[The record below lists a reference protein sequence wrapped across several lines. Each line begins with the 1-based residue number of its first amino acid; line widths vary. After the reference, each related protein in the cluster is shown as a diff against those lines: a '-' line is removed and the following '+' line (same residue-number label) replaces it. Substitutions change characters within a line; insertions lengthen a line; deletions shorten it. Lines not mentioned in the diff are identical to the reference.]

1 MKNTVQSALLLV
13 LASLSVGCHRTKVDP
28 LGIEGRLGAAIS
40 QKCGS
45 ARNCTVRLSDLTP
58 FKWDKMFYFD
68 YGVDPSE
75 RRRVIGTSL
84 VTPELERQLVF
95 LRDGKVIENELLPTD
110 VEKPIA
116 NQIVFETDDSEKPM
130 SPFACDGSA
139 VFQAT
144 YDGFGTGTSF
154 YVLKLV
160 R

>member
-1 MKNTVQSALLLV
+1 
-13 LASLSVGCHRTKVDP
+13 
-28 LGIEGRLGAAIS
+28 
-40 QKCGS
+40 
-45 ARNCTVRLSDLTP
+45 
-58 FKWDKMFYFD
+58 MFYFD

-75 RRRVIGTSL
+75 RRRAVGTNFD
-84 VTPELERQLVF
+84 THELERQLVF
-95 LRDGKVIENELLPTD
+95 LRDGKVIDNEFLPTD

-116 NQIVFETDDSEKPM
+116 NQIVFETDESDKRM
-130 SPFACDGSA
+130 SPFACDSSA

>member
-1 MKNTVQSALLLV
+1 
-13 LASLSVGCHRTKVDP
+13 
-28 LGIEGRLGAAIS
+28 
-40 QKCGS
+40 
-45 ARNCTVRLSDLTP
+45 
-58 FKWDKMFYFD
+58 MFYFD